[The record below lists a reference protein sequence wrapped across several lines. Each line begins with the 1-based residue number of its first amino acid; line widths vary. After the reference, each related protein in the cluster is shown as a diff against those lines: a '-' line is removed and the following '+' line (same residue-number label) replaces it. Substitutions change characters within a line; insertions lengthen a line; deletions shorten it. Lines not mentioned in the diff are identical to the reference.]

1 MTTLNTIYKSRKFF
15 LCVHQCKDNLIGFEP
30 SKERLTHFTFLSYGH
45 GKFHFFYENYD
56 DEMQTVEKND
66 EKQLYD
72 LREYIDC
79 NVVARSKSNSKIISF
94 NSWRKTDRWEGRLI
108 NYNEKTIQSNYN
120 YSCLVCFE
128 GKCSVNNKELRELDV
143 ADLVKG
149 REYNISLEENCY
161 IGLFELT
168 S

>member
-1 MTTLNTIYKSRKFF
+1 MTTLNTIYRSRKFF
-15 LCVHQCKDNLIGFEP
+15 LCVHQCKDNLIGYES

-45 GKFHFFYENYD
+45 GKFYFFYENYD
-56 DEMQTVEKND
+56 DEMQLVEENE

-72 LREYIDC
+72 LRKYINC

-94 NSWRKTDRWEGRLI
+94 NSWRKTDQWNARLI
-108 NYNEKTIQSNYN
+108 NKEEKTIKSNHD

-128 GKCSVNNKELRELDV
+128 GNCTINNKELNEFDV
-143 ADLVKG
+143 ADLVKDK
-149 REYNISLEENCY
+149 EYNISLKENCY
-161 IGLFELT
+161 IGLFELV